1 MEKPTGGAQV
11 PMGIAAPVLVDG
23 RHAKG
28 LFYVPMAT
36 SEGALIRSYE
46 RGMVALTR
54 AGGVQTA
61 ILADENQIVPTFFF
75 PDVASA
81 AAFSEWIPGQIEPIR
96 AAAESTT
103 RHGKLTDVKC
113 YQAGRLVLVHFGY
126 FTGDAQRMN
135 ILVKATDSACQWI
148 QNNY

>member
-1 MEKPTGGAQV
+1 
-11 PMGIAAPVLVDG
+11 MGVAGPVLVDG

-46 RGMVALTR
+46 RGMVALTK

-75 PDVASA
+75 PDVAAA
-81 AAFSEWIPGQIEPIR
+81 AAFSECQTPDKQ
-96 AAAESTT
+96 STT
-103 RHGKLTDVKC
+103 RHGKLTDVKLSGGPSVP
-113 YQAGRLVLVHFGY
+113 ANLIFP
-126 FTGDAQRMN
+126 
-135 ILVKATDSACQWI
+135 ATP
-148 QNNY
+148 

>member
-1 MEKPTGGAQV
+1 TEELRENNENPIGVAQM
-11 PMGIAAPVLVDG
+11 PMGVAGPVLVHG
-23 RHAKG
+23 RHANG
-28 LFYVPMAT
+28 LFYIPMAT

-75 PDVASA
+75 PDVTSA
-81 AAFSEWIPGQIEPIR
+81 AAFSEWLPCQIDLVR

-103 RHGKLTDVKC
+103 
-113 YQAGRLVLVHFGY
+113 
-126 FTGDAQRMN
+126 
-135 ILVKATDSACQWI
+135 
-148 QNNY
+148 